1 MHRVIRL
8 AVGHRGAMVRSDIVP
23 FGLVAVLLAGAI
35 LGCGSDP
42 KSSPTSGIQATT
54 DATVQ
59 AAPPTDA
66 STIEPTATVTAAIAA
81 SQPVPASEGSTGP
94 VFWELNS
101 ASSGRDFAALL
112 TSNETECLEARL
124 GEHYRIFLEAP
135 LPGGAGDLLAA
146 DDGALS
152 PVESC
157 LSGDRLAAARISM
170 LSIAASGFGV
180 ETQQCMVELL
190 EADPTLTQS
199 LAELGGDLASGPPAL
214 RLMSCLTP
222 QEAAKLTGKG
232 EGQSPSLDEIACLL
246 GELEGTPDGERIIT
260 VLSGADVTGEG
271 LTMEESAALGEA
283 VRACDV
289 ETEFGFPTLEDAESQ
304 GLPPDD
310 LRPVE
315 LDDPQQFF
323 AELSPRE
330 RTCLGDKD
338 MGPSELAMLSDPPPG
353 GSPEATAAIINCLR
367 DDTVLRLFL
376 TQLVGQVEPFE
387 AETAE
392 CIREG
397 FVPLDLRALL
407 APSVAG
413 QAPAN
418 SLALSMAAFA
428 VSVACLS
435 DAEWET
441 YAPRLGMAP
450 GERAGFVCLLEEL
463 GGPAELVA
471 AMQSASLGGPPPE
484 FIRASQTCGLEDSG
498 PTGWRSAG
506 HSEESQRVIIDPGP
520 GTTHIDPYLWGLLR
534 RQAEGFPAP
543 DRVTVFIGSYTEFD
557 INPGLDEFIA
567 SLGGEQVAPHT
578 WDLPTDQVLAVVQRP
593 DVVEVETEP
602 APVSEEPFINIRPDD
617 SLHMVVAAFAYG
629 VPAESAAQYAMF
641 ARDGSVV
648 VGMNAPDAGT
658 ISSIRDWLKEKN
670 VYAVPASEDSGVAPN
685 HLAVLLPVRYIK
697 KLGDAFPEVHLDSAT
712 HRGQGLTLS
721 RAYWPQES
729 RDLEDGIVARYLPD

>member
-1 MHRVIRL
+1 MSRGRRKHSPQSHQPIAFVL
-8 AVGHRGAMVRSDIVP
+8 AAI
-23 FGLVAVLLAGAI
+23 LLAGLI
-35 LGCGSDP
+35 LSCGSESGPDP
-42 KSSPTSGIQATT
+42 TPHVQATLDEAVET
-54 DATVQ
+54 AT
-59 AAPPTDA
+59 PTDA
-66 STIEPTATVTAAIAA
+66 RTIGPIATIAA
-81 SQPVPASEGSTGP
+81 TMTTRQPALTSDSSTGR
-94 VFWELNS
+94 VFWELDS
-101 ASSGRDFAALL
+101 ASMGRDFVALL
-112 TSNETECLEARL
+112 TSDETACLEARL
-124 GEHYRIFLEAP
+124 GEHYRVFLEAP
-135 LPGGAGDLLAA
+135 LMGGTGDLLANG
-146 DDGALS
+146 DGTLS
-152 PVESC
+152 SVQSC

-170 LSIAASGFGV
+170 LAIAAGGFSV
-180 ETQQCMVELL
+180 ETQHCMAGLL
-190 EADPTLTQS
+190 EADPVLTQA
-199 LAELGGDLASGPPAL
+199 LAQPGDVASGPPAL

-222 QEAAKLTGKG
+222 QEAASLTPAG
-232 EGQSPSLDEIACLL
+232 EGPAPNPDEIACLL
-246 GELEGTPDGERIIT
+246 GELEGVPAGERIIV
-260 VLSGADVTGEG
+260 VLSGADTTGKG

-283 VRACDV
+283 VRACDI
-289 ETEFGFPTLEDAESQ
+289 ETEFGFPTPEGAESQ

-315 LDDPQQFF
+315 LGDPQQFLT
-323 AELSPRE
+323 ELLPKERSCLGAKGMGPRE
-330 RTCLGDKD
+330 L
-338 MGPSELAMLSDPPPG
+338 EMLSGPPPG
-353 GSPEATAAIINCLR
+353 GSPDVTSAVINCLQ

-376 TQLVGQVEPFE
+376 SQLVGQVEPFE
-387 AETAE
+387 VETAA

-471 AMQSASLGGPPPE
+471 AMQSASLGGNPAE
-484 FIRASQTCGLEDSG
+484 FIRASQTCGLKDSG
-498 PTGWRSAG
+498 PTGWRSADQ
-506 HSEESQRVIIDPGP
+506 SRESQRVIIDPGP
-520 GTTHIDPYLWGLLR
+520 GTTHIDPYLWGLLQ
-534 RQAEGFPAP
+534 RQAEGLSVP

-557 INPGLDEFIA
+557 INPSLEEFID

-578 WDLPTDQVLAVVQRP
+578 WDLPTGQVLVVVQRP
-593 DVVEVETEP
+593 DVVEVEIEP
-602 APVSEEPFINIRPDD
+602 ALVSEEPLINTQPYD
-617 SLHMVVAAFAYG
+617 SLRMVVAAFAHG

-641 ARDGSVV
+641 ARDDSVV

-670 VYAVPASEDSGVAPN
+670 VYAVPASEYSGVAPN
-685 HLAVLLPVRYIK
+685 HMAVLLPVGHIK
-697 KLGDAFPEVHLDSAT
+697 ELGDAFPDVHLDSAT

-721 RAYWPQES
+721 RAYWPQET
-729 RDLEDGIVARYLPD
+729 RDLEDEIVAQYLPD